1 MCLGRARRARP
12 RSGSDDDGGEVAGRL
27 RFPDSVAPALLR
39 FATPTDVCA
48 VHFCASHHLSPC
60 STSINRLDFLVASFQ
75 MASKAAPPTGAR
87 PSHTLY
93 CSNLPD
99 KLQKDDLKRALYML
113 FSVYGS
119 ILDIVA
125 LKTAKM
131 RGQAHVLFR
140 DVSSSTQAMRSLQG
154 FEFFGKEM
162 VRLIPPPSFCCSHR
176 ANSRIRKSHMRR
188 QNLTLLPN
196 STALTNSL
204 LPLKHLP
211 PPSQTVFSSQSSR
224 VLRAPLLLLDLPL
237 R

>member
-1 MCLGRARRARP
+1 MP
-12 RSGSDDDGGEVAGRL
+12 YDY
-27 RFPDSVAPALLR
+27 
-39 FATPTDVCA
+39 
-48 VHFCASHHLSPC
+48 LSLC
-60 STSINRLDFLVASFQ
+60 TIRINRLDFLVASSQ
-75 MASKAAPPTGAR
+75 MASKTAPPTGVR

-119 ILDIVA
+119 VLDIVA

-131 RGQAHVLFR
+131 RGQAHILFR

-162 VRLIPPPSFCCSHR
+162 VSLIVTPFLCCSQP
-176 ANSRIRKSHMRR
+176 ANLRLRESHIRR
-188 QNLTLLPN
+188 QNPTHLPN

-204 LPLKHLP
+204 LPLKLQP
-211 PPSQTVFSSQSSR
+211 PLSQTAFNSQSSQ
-224 VLRAPLLLLDLPL
+224 VLLAPLLLLDLPPRWL
-237 R
+237 RPQHSMRPPAHLLRLLV